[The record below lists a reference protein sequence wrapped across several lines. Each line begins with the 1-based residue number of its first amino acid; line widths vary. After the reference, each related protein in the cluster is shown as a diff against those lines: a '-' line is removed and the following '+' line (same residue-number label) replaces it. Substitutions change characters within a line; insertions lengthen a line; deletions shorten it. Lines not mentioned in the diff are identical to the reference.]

1 MRIPIPLIVAA
12 AVAVGA
18 VVTILIQVN
27 INVLGS
33 WDDRYAAFNGTH
45 VYQTSAMIT
54 TAYKTLYLGFGT
66 AYFQNPVNVYYLD
79 KVRSG
84 AGGGN
89 GDLGK
94 YLPVRLIVTSGSLPT
109 NTYIKWVNPLA
120 STDTRAIYLVS
131 DSSRGYVLGRY
142 YASGAGVWVDVAVP
156 IYYKV
161 SGSSVLIYPMEK
173 SAVSASEGCNV
184 VKNAGS
190 PFTSAYKYVFA
201 VLDNQYYDCAYNSWS
216 STTVGWVQVASSVT
230 TASLY
235 PSPTYY
241 SVSVTSGSST
251 ITLLLSYWY
260 VVDADPGFF
269 AVKPG

>member
-1 MRIPIPLIVAA
+1 MRIPIPLIMAA

-18 VVTILIQVN
+18 IVTIIIQVN
-27 INVLGS
+27 LQVLGS

-45 VYQTSAMIT
+45 VYQTGPMIST
-54 TAYKTLYLGFGT
+54 SYKTLYLGFGT
-66 AYFQNPVNVYYLD
+66 ATFQNPVSVYYLD

-94 YLPVRLIVTSGSLPT
+94 YLPVRLMVTSGSLPT
-109 NTYIKWVNPLA
+109 NTYLKWTNPLV

-131 DSSRGYVLGRY
+131 GTSRGYVLGRY

-161 SGSSVLIYPMEK
+161 SESSVLIYPMEK
-173 SAVSASEGCNV
+173 AAVNPSEGCTV
-184 VKNAGS
+184 LKNAGS
-190 PFTSAYKYVFA
+190 PFTSIYKYVYA
-201 VLDNQYYDCAYNSWS
+201 VLDGQAYDCSYSSWS
-216 STTVGWVQVASSVT
+216 STTVGWTSVASSVT
-230 TASLY
+230 SAALY

-241 SVSVTSGSST
+241 KVTVNNVD
-251 ITLLLSYWY
+251 IYLSYWY
-260 VVDADPGFF
+260 VVNADPGYF

>member
-1 MRIPIPLIVAA
+1 MRIPLPLILAA

-18 VVTILIQVN
+18 IVTIVIQVN
-27 INVLGS
+27 LQVLGS

-45 VYQTSAMIT
+45 VYQTGSMIST
-54 TAYKTLYLGFGT
+54 TYKTLYLGYGT

-109 NTYIKWVNPLA
+109 DTYLKWNNPL
-120 STDTRAIYLVS
+120 SSSDVRAIYLVGGTN
-131 DSSRGYVLGRY
+131 RGYVLGHY
-142 YASGAGVWVDVAVP
+142 YASGAGVWVDVAIP

-173 SAVSASEGCNV
+173 SAVNPSEGCNV
-184 VKNAGS
+184 IKNAGS
-190 PFTSAYKYVFA
+190 GFTSAYEYVFA
-201 VLDNQYYDCAYNSWS
+201 ILDGQAYDCAYGSWS
-216 STTVGWVQVASSVT
+216 STSIGWSQVGSSVT
-230 TASLY
+230 SASLY

-241 SVSVTSGSST
+241 KVTVNNVD
-251 ITLLLSYWY
+251 IYLSYWY
-260 VVDADPGFF
+260 AVDKDPGFF

>member
-1 MRIPIPLIVAA
+1 MRIPIPLILAA

-18 VVTILIQVN
+18 IVTIIIQ
-27 INVLGS
+27 INVQVLGS

-45 VYQTSAMIT
+45 VYQIGPMISTS
-54 TAYKTLYLGFGT
+54 YKTLYLGYGT
-66 AYFQNPVNVYYLD
+66 AYFQNPTSVYYLD

-94 YLPVRLIVTSGSLPT
+94 YMPIRLMVTSDSLPT
-109 NTYIKWVNPLA
+109 NTYLKWVNPLA
-120 STDTRAIYLVS
+120 STDTRAIYLVGGTT
-131 DSSRGYVLGRY
+131 RGYVLGRY

-161 SGSSVLIYPMEK
+161 DGSSVLVYPMEK
-173 SAVSASEGCNV
+173 AAVNTAEGCNV

-190 PFTSAYKYVFA
+190 PFTSTYKLVYA
-201 VLDNQYYDCAYNSWS
+201 VLDGQYYDCAYNSWS
-216 STTVGWVQVASSVT
+216 SVTVGWVSVASSVT
-230 TASLY
+230 SASLY

-241 SVSVTSGSST
+241 QVTVNNVV
-251 ITLLLSYWY
+251 IYLSYWY
-260 VVDADPGFF
+260 VVDTDPGYF
-269 AVKPG
+269 AVKVG